1 MPGKLPTRRIGRDGS
16 EVPAL
21 GLGTM
26 GLSAYYGTIDDDE
39 TRFKF
44 LDRAYELGATFWD
57 TADVYGDSEE
67 LIGKWFKRTG
77 KRDEIFLVTKKLGV
91 DYIDL
96 YYAHRIDGVTPIEK
110 TMEALVKL
118 KEAGKIKHIGLSEP
132 SATTIRRAHAIHPLA
147 CVQMEYSPFSMDI
160 ESPSTDILRTCRE
173 LGISIVA
180 YSPMGR
186 GFFTGAYRSPDDFEP
201 GDVRRALLR
210 FAPENFARN
219 LEMVDALRE
228 VAGREGVTVGRLTL
242 AWLLAQGE
250 DILPIHGTRRVGNLE
265 ENLAA
270 LQIRLSEETVREVR
284 GMVVGERYPTTNL
297 KSMFIDTPEL

>member
-1 MPGKLPTRRIGRDGS
+1 MSAKLPTRQIGRNGP

-26 GLSAYYGTIDDDE
+26 GLSAYYGAIDDDE

-67 LIGKWFKRTG
+67 LIGRWFKRTG
-77 KRDEIFLVTKKLGV
+77 KREEIFLVTKFGNRVPKEAMASGNGLEAMKARTINSTPEYCLEACEESLKKLGV

-132 SATTIRRAHAIHPLA
+132 SAATIRRAHAIHPLA

-160 ESPSTDILRTCRE
+160 ESPSTDIMRTCRE

-186 GFFTGAYRSPDDFEP
+186 GFFTGAYRSPDDFEAN
-201 GDVRRALLR
+201 DMRRALPR

-219 LEMVDALRE
+219 LEMVDALRA
-228 VAGREGVTVGRLTL
+228 VAEREGVT
-242 AWLLAQGE
+242 
-250 DILPIHGTRRVGNLE
+250 
-265 ENLAA
+265 
-270 LQIRLSEETVREVR
+270 
-284 GMVVGERYPTTNL
+284 
-297 KSMFIDTPEL
+297 